1 MKINCLP
8 IPLTRMKKC
17 VHLIVTTH
25 VETVVMLSQ
34 LKPDDVVQV
43 ELNAEDLALTSAEAK
58 ATYEEIKTYVKRAFG
73 FKVSSLYIAQV
84 KQKTGLPMG
93 KNYNVSKKGTRVPLC
108 PPEKEEAILE
118 ALRHFKMIK

>member
-1 MKINCLP
+1 MFSN
-8 IPLTRMKKC
+8 TS
-17 VHLIVTTH
+17 H

-84 KQKTGLPMG
+84 KQKMGLPMG
-93 KNYNVSKKGTRVPLC
+93 KNYNVSKKGTRVPIC

-118 ALRHFKMIK
+118 ALRHYKMI